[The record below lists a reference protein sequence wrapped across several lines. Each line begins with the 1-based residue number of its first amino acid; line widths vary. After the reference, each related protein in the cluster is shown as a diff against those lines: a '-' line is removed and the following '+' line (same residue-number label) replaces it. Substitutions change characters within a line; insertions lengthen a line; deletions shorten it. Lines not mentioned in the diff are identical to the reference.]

1 MSSLHFVVSIGGGDQ
16 LNDRIREV
24 AEKINKYGTQ
34 TFPALHSLKIPVK
47 QVVVGNSYLGVLLAD
62 GRAFRVAYSVI
73 AERLDLSKQ
82 DSTNKN
88 NGSGGSAGGNGTNNS
103 GAGGSGS
110 SSKNAQASSRQLAR
124 STRARIMRTNG
135 SSVRGQTSRSTGV
148 IIGGTTS
155 GRSLVHTVPATF
167 VPEELISQAQVVL
180 QGKSRNLIIRELQ
193 RTNLD
198 VNLAVNNLLSRDDEE
213 GEDTEEGSDNYVPE
227 DLISLLDSGIHP
239 DPSLLLDNDAMFS
252 EDMRTFRNLMLSS
265 RDRMQSSSSQSA
277 NQSDSNNLRTSGSS
291 TVSAVVTSGSGSTS
305 GTGASLSFGRIR
317 DRTYFGPRRWFQSN
331 REEVQWEKEQDSRS
345 KMDTTASGFP
355 LWISDDLEFWPD
367 KDGTRFIHIA
377 SLYSEFIA
385 VSTKG
390 ELHQWRWT
398 DREPYRNSEFPNVH
412 HPKVQ
417 TLALTYEKIVHI
429 SATTIRCSV
438 VTESGKIATWID
450 EQLGYAGNKLEHQA
464 TSYPEFTLDKITSL
478 HTCSLYTIARTESGE
493 LFWWGVLPF
502 SQRKKMWEKYKAK
515 SKKPQK
521 KDKDKD
527 STLNE
532 IVVGAQVCMKNI
544 PMYQPGAIG
553 FCLSNG
559 IPKVG
564 QLMNAA
570 WDLMNI
576 CRFKI
581 LPMPQ
586 QMSTSSTLSSS
597 ISIEKESMTKIT
609 TNNSNSNSS
618 GSTSSAGN
626 KETADRM
633 DMPPPPSPASSTCSD
648 TSVSVKR
655 KRIIQK
661 DDSDNKKDEELWNL
675 KDVVFVEDLR
685 SVPIGKVLKVDGQYA
700 AVRFQNSSSKDK
712 FDESSVDA
720 WQECR
725 LLRKDELQLIKSATN
740 SRVPDCIQKIPRR
753 VVLNQQL
760 NDNSQLLALTVD
772 SKGIHTIMK
781 SGQKLHYSLFNLSS
795 GRLEKSSNFPTD
807 LNSFM
812 GKTPQNISLQCA
824 GDQQESIL
832 ILRDGNKTI
841 YPLAKD
847 CVEAVRDPTW
857 MDLPPLS
864 CIAVT
869 PVTIQS
875 TSSTKTQITLLVM
888 ATEQQ
893 LLMPK
898 IMRCDVDAVKYFL
911 QQLNGELKSQ
921 IQAVV
926 QEFTDGNRNIL
937 HACITQCSPTSN
949 KDSDQD
955 LLSTANSNNNPGLEC
970 INTITNTIIASR
982 TTSNIRD
989 LMRRSSSTS
998 ALAGE
1003 VHHLSASNVSVTSA
1017 DDNSVNL
1024 SYWQTEYDG
1033 NSGDEDSLSGIHIP
1047 KAQQQNQ
1054 PTEIYISDPTERRV
1068 NALLSVQL
1076 ICENA
1081 ALQPYLRQLLSA
1093 KDATGQ
1099 TPFMLAVSSRAYQAG
1114 IVLFDT
1120 ILKIANGDPQIRDSM
1135 VFPNGSPDQSPL
1147 HVLCCNDTCSFTW
1160 TGADHINQ
1168 DIFEC
1173 QTCGL
1178 SGSLCCCT
1186 ECAKVC
1192 HKGHDCK
1199 LKQTTP
1205 TAYCDCW
1212 QKCKCKALV
1221 AGNQTKRT
1229 ELLEKLI
1236 KDTDLV
1242 MRFNSRGESILL
1254 FLIQTVGRQS
1264 IEQRQY
1270 RSTRVQQRNSGSY
1283 LNRKTPS
1290 IDADGEMPEHDLE
1303 PPRFAR
1309 KALERLLGDWNAVR
1323 SMIQTGVE
1331 SEFNLNTLANQVF
1344 YEDNDSKNLYINSQ
1358 SGTIM
1363 LDKFTHILFFRCNN
1377 EPLDALLATLIK
1389 ELQNDAIS
1397 GRIEEAQK
1405 VARRFVRSVS
1415 RVFVIFSIEKS
1426 NNPDKQRNSTMQA
1439 RLMLAFRRVFTSL
1452 LKFAIEELVEISD
1465 ALIAPVRLGVVRPTA
1480 PFQLT
1485 SSGNNMDSDDLF
1497 SVEPLAPASRQNNL
1511 SDAIQSRIDSES
1523 TDGGFLLRISSAS
1536 RNELDETND
1545 PDAMVHDDGDI
1556 SEQDDSQSV
1565 IHSRQ
1570 NINNNNNNNVVDDVA
1585 DDQMG
1590 QDNGG
1595 ESDNEFNFQEA
1606 ETESDSDDNQS
1617 TQDAGR
1623 SVQTGATAGSDT
1635 GLSNFV
1641 LINEDDTG
1649 DSSQQD
1655 EDGSEDGDSDEQS
1668 TEEFVLDDQ
1677 LERRTT
1683 SSGLQRN
1690 NAPPHSLHWAIRS
1703 RDTTRTTSLH
1713 RLAGASNLVFIDPS
1727 AIRRSASANT
1737 VAQESPTM
1745 ATTSSALARAFGIV
1759 LRQISELVGM
1769 LAWKFSCPSSNNYQ
1783 SYDLSY
1789 QEAVQLQMYVER
1801 RLKPTWDWILTVMD
1815 ATEAQLR
1822 FGASL
1827 TDSADSAHPL
1837 HPHNSNSNTS
1847 TSAATSNAGPPLNQR
1862 SNNRTVTI
1870 QMLTPNN
1877 SGSRVRDR
1885 NGTDSSTSRRDFLTY
1900 CLSLMR
1906 AHNSEHRDSLPV
1918 LDVTALRHVAFVL
1931 DSIIFYMRA
1940 SNDLDCDR
1948 NDSNAWDDQD
1958 DNENE
1963 DVDDEF
1969 TSSIVMDTD
1978 SVDENDMIRPTLGK
1992 RHSFFQRSEST
2003 LCLGCSAPDP
2013 FNTPMAEAIPLAEQ
2027 PQLLQPNAR
2036 REDLFGMPK
2045 QAITVPASVDQ
2056 ITSSTLELPP
2066 IKLGLS
2072 AQSKD
2077 VQQNSAGN
2085 TNTVVISVTPSTSEQ
2100 SQNDVIIPEEK
2111 QQLAT
2116 VPQSKELSSL
2126 LKRPHSPQ
2134 PGPSKGFLENY
2145 EDDDD
2150 ESIDDEPQN
2159 LSMTKM
2165 NQIVDESK
2173 VEKHLYEDS
2182 DDSENENDII
2192 RSPVAKKHRL
2202 METGETIKGF
2212 SIGKSMKQ
2220 ADSEQDIDPS
2230 IRPPIIV
2237 VTRRNVADAI
2247 DAATA
2252 NILSKNKKQTLS
2264 ECVAPETPINFLP
2277 NNFVYEKGSEHEQ
2290 SASSK
2295 SSVIVRVGPSTSSQV
2310 DPSLDTMD
2318 ENQEV
2323 SANVTIET
2331 TNTPSQNQQIV
2342 QELPPRGVYFRSNIT
2357 SDLLLGRWRLSL
2369 ILFGRVFQ
2377 EDVGMEPGSIISEL
2391 GGFPVKEAK
2400 FRRHMEKLR
2409 NGQQRDLTLSKIDR
2423 ARNCLIP
2430 QTFKELNTQY
2440 NNNNRRL
2447 QPPLAF
2453 NRVKVTFKDE
2463 PGEGSGVARSF
2474 YTLIAEALLSR
2485 ENLPNLESAQV
2496 GSNKYNVPFSTMIRQ
2511 RNPSGSSQSSPSV
2524 TIASNFSTNVQ
2535 SRDLSEPLRR
2545 LTSKRTLWRNRD
2557 SRKVLLNYDARP
2569 FRPASEGGSNDHL
2582 SNHQQQLGER
2592 IYNKVYQI
2600 HPTQAAKITGML
2612 LDLPPTQWIMLVS
2625 SDETLRQRANEAMA
2639 LITFRHRMDRDGSSA
2654 NSSGSGNNNNPQLPT
2669 VSLNITGSAS
2679 LGSAT
2684 LNIISTDS
2692 SQGNSSIN
2700 AQQGSSSSSSQ
2711 QGSKKLNPIV
2721 VLEDCQNLTV
2731 DDNAPLFYQ
2740 PGKPNFYSPR
2750 QGYPSFERI
2759 NAFRNVGRLIG
2770 LCLLQNELLPIFL
2783 QRHVLKYILGRQI
2796 RFHDLAFFDPIVYE
2810 SLRQLVKDS
2819 QSKNGA
2825 QLLQSLEL
2833 NFVIDLV
2840 PEEGGGSVE
2849 LVNNGRDIIV
2859 NEQNVY
2865 DYVRKYAEYRMIKT
2879 QEKALEAI
2887 RSGVFDVLPET
2898 ALDSL
2903 TAEDLRLLLNGV
2915 GDINVSVLS
2924 NYTSFNDESNESA
2937 EKLQRF
2943 KRWLW
2948 QIVERMTNLER
2959 QDLIY
2964 FWTGSPALPASE
2976 EGFQPM
2982 PTVTIRPADDAH
2994 LPTANT
3000 CISRLYI
3007 PLYSSKAVL
3016 RHKLLMA
3023 IKTKNFGFV

>member
-1 MSSLHFVVSIGGGDQ
+1 MSSLHFVVSINGGDQ

-47 QVVVGNSYLGVLLAD
+47 QVVIGNTYLGVLLAD

-73 AERLDLSKQ
+73 AERLDLSKH
-82 DSTNKN
+82 DTSNKN
-88 NGSGGSAGGNGTNNS
+88 NGTNPGNGGTTNSGSGGSGT
-103 GAGGSGS
+103 
-110 SSKNAQASSRQLAR
+110 SKNAQASSRQLAR

-155 GRSLVHTVPATF
+155 TGRSLVHTVPATF

-277 NQSDSNNLRTSGSS
+277 NQNDSNNLRASGSGS
-291 TVSAVVTSGSGSTS
+291 VSAVVTGSSGNSTS
-305 GTGASLSFGRIR
+305 LTFGRIR
-317 DRTYFGPRRWFQSN
+317 DRTYFGPRRWFQSS

-345 KMDTTASGFP
+345 KMDTSSGFP

-367 KDGTRFIHIA
+367 KDGTRFSQIA
-377 SLYSEFIA
+377 SLHSEFIA

-390 ELHQWRWT
+390 ELHQWRWI
-398 DREPYRNSEFPNVH
+398 DREPYKNNEFSNVH

-417 TLALTYEKIVHI
+417 ALSLVYEKVVHI

-438 VTESGKIATWID
+438 VTESGKIATWMD
-450 EQLGYAGNKLEHQA
+450 EQLGYAGNKLEHPA
-464 TSYPEFTLDKITSL
+464 TSYPEFTLDKIISL
-478 HTCSLYTIARTESGE
+478 NTCSLYTIARTESGE

-527 STLNE
+527 SAQNE
-532 IVVGAQVCMKNI
+532 IIVGAQVCMKNI

-553 FCLSNG
+553 FCISNG
-559 IPKVG
+559 VPKVG

-570 WDLMNI
+570 WDLQNI

-586 QMSTSSTLSSS
+586 QIGTSSLSSS
-597 ISIEKESMTKIT
+597 NVEKETMSKINVPT
-609 TNNSNSNSS
+609 STSNSS
-618 GSTSSAGN
+618 GSSSNVGN
-626 KETADRM
+626 KETTDRM

-648 TSVSVKR
+648 TSISVKR
-655 KRIIQK
+655 KRIVQK
-661 DDSDNKKDEELWNL
+661 DDADGKKDEELWNL

-685 SVPIGKVLKVDGQYA
+685 SVPIGKVLKVDGQYV
-700 AVRFQNSSSKDK
+700 AVRFQNTSSKEK
-712 FDESSVDA
+712 FDESSSDA

-725 LLRKDELQLIKSATN
+725 LLRKDELQLIKSNAN

-760 NDNSQLLALTVD
+760 NENSQLLALTID

-781 SGQKLHYSLFNLSS
+781 TGQKLHYSHFNLSS
-795 GRLEKSSNFPTD
+795 GRLEKTSNFPTD

-812 GKTPQNISLQCA
+812 GKQPQNISIQCA
-824 GDQQESIL
+824 GDQAESIL

-847 CVEAVRDPTW
+847 CVESIRDPLW

-864 CIAVT
+864 CVAAT
-869 PVTIQS
+869 PVTIH
-875 TSSTKTQITLLVM
+875 SSNSNTKTQITLLVL

-893 LLMPK
+893 MLMPK

-911 QQLNGELKSQ
+911 QQLNNELKSQ
-921 IQAVV
+921 VTSVV
-926 QEFTDGNRNIL
+926 QEFSDGNRNIL
-937 HACITQCSPTSN
+937 HACISQCSPTSN
-949 KDSDQD
+949 KDSDTD
-955 LLSTANSNNNPGLEC
+955 LLSAVNTATNPGLEC
-970 INTITNTIIASR
+970 INTIANSMIGSR
-982 TTSNIRD
+982 SSSNIRD

-1003 VHHLSASNVSVTSA
+1003 VHHMSTSGVSVTSA
-1017 DDNSVNL
+1017 DDNSINL
-1024 SYWQTEYDG
+1024 SYWPSEYEGG
-1033 NSGDEDSLSGIHIP
+1033 NSGDEDSLSGIQIP
-1047 KAQQQNQ
+1047 KPQQ
-1054 PTEIYISDPTERRV
+1054 PTHPAEIYVSDPTERRL

-1076 ICENA
+1076 ICENQA
-1081 ALQPYLRQLLSA
+1081 FQPHLRQLLSS

-1099 TPFMLAVSSRAYQAG
+1099 TPFMLAVSSRSYQAG

-1120 ILKIANGDPQIRDSM
+1120 ILKIANGDAQVRDSM
-1135 VFPNGSPDQSPL
+1135 VFPNGSTPDQSPL

-1270 RSTRVQQRNSGSY
+1270 RSTRVQQRSSGSY

-1290 IDADGEMPEHDLE
+1290 IDTEGEMPEHDLE

-1331 SEFNLNTLANQVF
+1331 TEFNLNTFTTQIF

-1389 ELQNDAIS
+1389 ELQNEAIP
-1397 GRIEEAQK
+1397 GRVDEAQK
-1405 VARRFVRSVS
+1405 VARRFVRSVA

-1439 RLMLAFRRVFTSL
+1439 RLMLAYRRVFTSL
-1452 LKFAIEELVEISD
+1452 LKFAIEELAEIAD

-1480 PFQLT
+1480 PFQLLT
-1485 SSGNNMDSDDLF
+1485 SGGNNLDADDLF
-1497 SVEPLAPASRQNNL
+1497 SVEPLAPASRQ
-1511 SDAIQSRIDSES
+1511 STIVDAVASRIDSETS
-1523 TDGGFLLRISSAS
+1523 ESGFLSRISSAL
-1536 RNELDETND
+1536 RNELDND
-1545 PDAMVHDDGDI
+1545 ADAMVQDDGDI
-1556 SEQDDSQSV
+1556 SEQDEAQSV

-1570 NINNNNNNNVVDDVA
+1570 NISNNNNNNVVDDVPE
-1585 DDQMG
+1585 DQIG
-1590 QDNGG
+1590 QGDGHEA

-1655 EDGSEDGDSDEQS
+1655 EENSEDGDSDEQS
-1668 TEEFVLDDQ
+1668 TEEFVLDDPTD
-1677 LERRTT
+1677 RRT
-1683 SSGLQRN
+1683 SSTNLQRS
-1690 NAPPHSLHWAIRS
+1690 NAPPHSLHWAIRN

-1727 AIRRSASANT
+1727 AIRRSASANA

-1769 LAWKFSCPSSNNYQ
+1769 LAWKFSCPSSNSYQ
-1783 SYDLSY
+1783 SYDLTY
-1789 QEAVQLQMYVER
+1789 QEAVQLQMYVEK

-1837 HPHNSNSNTS
+1837 HPHNTNST
-1847 TSAATSNAGPPLNQR
+1847 TTTTPAPSADN
-1862 SNNRTVTI
+1862 
-1870 QMLTPNN
+1870 
-1877 SGSRVRDR
+1877 
-1885 NGTDSSTSRRDFLTY
+1885 STSRRDFLNY

-1906 AHNSEHRDSLPV
+1906 SHNSEHRDSLPV

-1931 DSIIFYMRA
+1931 DAVIFYMRA
-1940 SNDLDCDR
+1940 SNEIECDR
-1948 NDSNAWDDQD
+1948 NDSNTWIDESMD
-1958 DNENE
+1958 DNENDD
-1963 DVDDEF
+1963 DVDEF
-1969 TSSIVMDTD
+1969 ASSIVMDTD
-1978 SVDENDMIRPTLGK
+1978 SIDENDMIRPSLGK
-1992 RHSFFQRSEST
+1992 RHGFFQRSEST
-2003 LCLGCSAPDP
+2003 LCLGCPTPDP
-2013 FNTPMAEAIPLAEQ
+2013 FTPMAESLPLAEQ

-2045 QAITVPASVDQ
+2045 QAITVPSTNIEATVA
-2056 ITSSTLELPP
+2056 SSTLELPP

-2072 AQSKD
+2072 AQSRD
-2077 VQQNSAGN
+2077 VMQNSTAN
-2085 TNTVVISVTPSTSEQ
+2085 TSNVVISVTPSTSE
-2100 SQNDVIIPEEK
+2100 SQAEPMVSDEKSIASVSQVKDIPTPLK
-2111 QQLAT
+2111 
-2116 VPQSKELSSL
+2116 
-2126 LKRPHSPQ
+2126 LKRPHSPPQ
-2134 PGPSKGFLENY
+2134 AGSSKAYLENY
-2145 EDDDD
+2145 EDDDYD
-2150 ESIDDEPQN
+2150 ESINEEPQN
-2159 LSMTKM
+2159 LSTKM
-2165 NQIVDESK
+2165 TNTEKVVPQQIDKHIYDDSDES
-2173 VEKHLYEDS
+2173 D
-2182 DDSENENDII
+2182 DDSMQT
-2192 RSPVAKKHRL
+2192 PAAKKHRL
-2202 METGETIKGF
+2202 METGETIHPKEYALMRA
-2212 SIGKSMKQ
+2212 SEKESKSPPPE
-2220 ADSEQDIDPS
+2220 EQEIDPS

-2237 VTRRNVADAI
+2237 VTRRNVAEAI

-2252 NILSKNKKQTLS
+2252 NILSKNKKTTLS

-2277 NNFVYEKGSEHEQ
+2277 NNFVYEGKQGENEPG
-2290 SASSK
+2290 ASK
-2295 SSVIVRVGPSTSSQV
+2295 SSVIVRVGPSASQI
-2310 DPSLDTMD
+2310 DPSMDTMD
-2318 ENQEV
+2318 EHQEV

-2331 TNTPSQNQQIV
+2331 TNTLGPSQQVV
-2342 QELPPRGVYFRSNIT
+2342 QELPPRGVYFRSNVT

-2400 FRRHMEKLR
+2400 FRRLMEKLR

-2440 NNNNRRL
+2440 NNNNRRI

-2496 GSNKYNVPFSTMIRQ
+2496 GSSKYNVPFSTMIRQ
-2511 RNPSGSSQSSPSV
+2511 RNPSGSNQSPSV
-2524 TIASNFSTNVQ
+2524 TIASNIASSVQ

-2557 SRKVLLNYDARP
+2557 NRKVLLNYDARP
-2569 FRPASEGGSNDHL
+2569 FRPSSEGGNNDHL

-2600 HPTQAAKITGML
+2600 HPTQSSKITGML

-2639 LITFRHRMDRDGSSA
+2639 LITFRHRMDRE
-2654 NSSGSGNNNNPQLPT
+2654 NSSNSNAGNSGNNNNNNPQLAA
-2669 VSLNITGSAS
+2669 VSLNISS
-2679 LGSAT
+2679 SAT

-2692 SQGNSSIN
+2692 SQNSV
-2700 AQQGSSSSSSQ
+2700 APQGTSSQ
-2711 QGSKKLNPIV
+2711 QSSKKLNPIV

-2833 NFVIDLV
+2833 NFVIDLI